1 LAAEEHANLGVELDV
16 VENDHLVLPLL
27 AAQSDTATVT
37 IKASLKHGGKHRNNL
52 PIRPVTAVVVVC
64 EKENT
69 LVRCKPELVHKST
82 LPLYSILSLDTVQA
96 LEISAETVEMRSSA
110 TKSTLQ
116 PDKMIAMI
124 YRNYLATTLASLTYF
139 FGSGARLILQCH
151 DRCLIYSNTSKV
163 ESYNM
168 LLTTAL
174 TLIFRDRGNI
184 CLHRICRPRIGAIL

>member
-27 AAQSDTATVT
+27 AAQLDTAKMA
-37 IKASLKHGGKHRNNL
+37 IKDSLKHAGKHRSSL
-52 PIRPVTAVVVVC
+52 PIRPVTTVVVEC
-64 EKENT
+64 EKDNT
-69 LVRCKPELVHKST
+69 LVRCKPELADKST
-82 LPLYSILSLDTVQA
+82 LPLYLILSLDRAQA
-96 LEISAETVEMRSSA
+96 LEISAKTVRLRSSA
-110 TKSTLQ
+110 AKSTLQ
-116 PDKMIAMI
+116 PDKMIGMI
-124 YRNYLATTLASLTYF
+124 YRNYLATILASLTYF
-139 FGSGARLILQCH
+139 FGSGARLILQYR
-151 DRCLIYSNTSKV
+151 DRCLIYSNTSKA